1 MEGYKIG
8 PLLAEDSTIA
18 GTLIAGAAQKLSA
31 NEIIVDVP
39 ETNLAASRLAESIDL
54 KPVFETA
61 RMYRGDAPVFDHNR
75 LFGITT
81 LELG

>member
-1 MEGYKIG
+1 MGSEMCIR
-8 PLLAEDSTIA
+8 DR
-18 GTLIAGAAQKLSA
+18 IAGAAQKLSA